1 MLKRKIGKYIRM
13 SPVHEIEI
21 PWLDKRTMYWNTT
34 NCSFKNYLQEV
45 VIVTILR
52 EHLKFGERGTN
63 EYDFP
68 SNKLWPFLTKF
79 RLELSSLSELNNTGR
94 MFEGIENKI
103 W

>member
-1 MLKRKIGKYIRM
+1 M
-13 SPVHEIEI
+13 
-21 PWLDKRTMYWNTT
+21 
-34 NCSFKNYLQEV
+34 
-45 VIVTILR
+45 